1 LSSPFGVSLA
11 GKQNSGMSHAPP
23 SPVLPW
29 LEPGQAFPPVE
40 TAWNVDDP
48 APGLL
53 AAGGVL
59 DVPTLASAYAQG
71 IFPWYSAG
79 QPILWWSTNPRM
91 VLPTHAFRLHRS
103 LRKSIQKLLREER
116 LVIRIDHSFE
126 RVIQACAYTPRDG
139 QQGTWILPA
148 IVKAYVQLHRAG
160 IAHSV
165 ETWIDGELVGGLYG
179 VNLGRMMFGESMFSR
194 QADASKIALAALVA
208 FCREHEIPMIDCQ
221 QDTAHLAS
229 MGAELIERRRFSQ
242 HLRIAV
248 NQTSP
253 AWNFLPVYWRH
264 LLGEP
269 PDRA

>member
-1 LSSPFGVSLA
+1 LTCPFGVPLPD
-11 GKQNSGMSHAPP
+11 KQNRDMSQAPP
-23 SPVLPW
+23 TPVLPW
-29 LEPGQAFPPVE
+29 LEPGQAFPHVE
-40 TAWNVDDP
+40 SAWTIDDP

-59 DVPTLASAYAQG
+59 DIPTLISAYSQG

-103 LRKSIQKLLREER
+103 LRKSIQKLLVEER
-116 LVIRIDHSFE
+116 LEIRVDDSFE
-126 RVIQACAYTPRDG
+126 RVIQACAHTPRDG

-148 IVKAYVQLHRAG
+148 IMKAYVQLHRAG
-160 IAHSV
+160 KAHSV

-194 QADASKIALAALVA
+194 QANASKIALAALVA
-208 FCREHEIPMIDCQ
+208 FCREHDMSMIDCQ
-221 QDTAHLAS
+221 QDTSHLAS
-229 MGAELIERRRFSQ
+229 LGAQLIERKRFSQ

-248 NQTSP
+248 DQTAPS
-253 AWNFLPVYWRH
+253 WKFLPVYWRH